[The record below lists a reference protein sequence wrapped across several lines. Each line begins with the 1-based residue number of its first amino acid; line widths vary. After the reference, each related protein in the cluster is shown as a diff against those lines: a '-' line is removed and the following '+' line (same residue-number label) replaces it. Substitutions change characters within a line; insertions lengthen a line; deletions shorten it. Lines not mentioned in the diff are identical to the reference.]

1 MFTHVIDISL
11 GNGVFNF
18 HNETNENM
26 IFPEYPVCTTW
37 LFTFLPGENTFIYKI
52 GSTIYKLIH
61 PIPKLPL
68 NDNMCT
74 GIYKPLAPTK
84 DSSDSVGAFTETGFN
99 YRVRILART
108 ADSSSESWT
117 GWTGS

>member
-1 MFTHVIDISL
+1 MEFSIFTMRHYFPFL
-11 GNGVFNF
+11 
-18 HNETNENM
+18 TNENM

-37 LFTFLPGENTFIYKI
+37 LFTLFARRKHFYIQKQVDYLQTAPPNSKT
-52 GSTIYKLIH
+52 
-61 PIPKLPL
+61 PP

-74 GIYKPLAPTK
+74 GIYKPLARTK
-84 DSSDSVGAFTETGFN
+84 DSSDSVGTFTATGFN
-99 YRVRILART
+99 CRVRILART